1 MRDLKHLSRDAES
14 RSERKEPT
22 IGSDSNLEEKSSV
35 NSSVRNMRQEKNQ
48 AREVR
53 KSREVKAESTGSRVI
68 RDVLMD
74 DVEDVARVKSGIESR
89 VETKTESSTE
99 TRVARNA
106 RVIRE
111 AQPRRDGKG
120 ITPKANRNSGAMV
133 GRWIQLQLWLKK
145 LAMGLLVLLA
155 IWGGYK
161 ALGPLTELFQR
172 PIKSVTVEGEFHFIS
187 QERATQLIMQEIDE
201 DFLQIDLSKI
211 KSVLLEDPWV
221 EKVTLTRRWP
231 DTLVVKIA
239 EQKPIA
245 RWDQG
250 FLNQRGDI
258 VRVKEMTGLNHLP
271 WLQGEEIYAA
281 EILQQYQD
289 LSLLLR
295 PKGLEILALHC
306 DSKKSWRLTLKNNV
320 EIAIGRDQVMEK
332 MRRFVTVYEAQLH
345 QVWQDVKS
353 IDVRY
358 SNGVAVRW
366 IEGTDTAKKMIS
378 NELPKPTI
386 QNSIQ

>member
-1 MRDLKHLSRDAES
+1 MRDLKYLSQGESS
-14 RSERKEPT
+14 RSERQEPT
-22 IGSDSNLEEKSSV
+22 IGEDFNLGDKTLSG
-35 NSSVRNMRQEKNQ
+35 SSVRNLRQTKAGKANQ
-48 AREVR
+48 P
-53 KSREVKAESTGSRVI
+53 KPGEVKEARVI

-74 DVEDVARVKSGIESR
+74 DAEIVEVPSPSRNESR
-89 VETKTESSTE
+89 QS
-99 TRVARNA
+99 RVARNA
-106 RVIRE
+106 RVVRE
-111 AQPRRDGKG
+111 SQPRRDGKG
-120 ITPKANRNSGAMV
+120 ITPKANRNTGVMV
-133 GRWIQLQLWLKK
+133 GRWIQVQRWLKK
-145 LAMGLLVLLA
+145 FVMGLLLLLA
-155 IWGGYK
+155 VWGGYQ

-172 PIKSVTVEGEFHFIS
+172 PIKSVTVEGEFHFIT
-187 QERATQLIMQEIDE
+187 QERATQLIMQEIND

-211 KSVLLEDPWV
+211 KSVLLADPWV

-245 RWDQG
+245 KWDQG

-258 VRVKEMTGLNHLP
+258 VRLKEMKGLDNLP
-271 WLQGEEIYAA
+271 WLQGDEIYAA

-306 DSKKSWRLTLKNNV
+306 DSKKSWRLILKNDV

-332 MRRFVTVYEAQLH
+332 MRRFVTVYEAQLS

-366 IEGTDTAKKMIS
+366 IEGSDTAKKMIS
-378 NELPKPTI
+378 NELPKPTTKI
-386 QNSIQ
+386 